1 MNDTIEENK
10 VINGV
15 TLGAELFRDLLIGAA
30 IAAHPKED
38 LRSLNGV
45 NIRVTGGELK
55 VMATDRFRAIIGET
69 SIESGDLEP
78 LTIPLASVK
87 KIITALKAL
96 PKRNFKPV
104 TVSLFR
110 AGDILTVSISAAS
123 LDSPGDSFSIYLPG
137 ANFPDPVTLEN
148 LWNSEKIALSEFS
161 LNAEF
166 LASFAKVPGSN
177 KAGINK
183 FTFHGEN
190 KPVTVEIPHDSIK
203 WRGLLMPMRLG
214 K

>member
-1 MNDTIEENK
+1 MNNTIEENK

-15 TLGAELFRDLLIGAA
+15 TLGAELFRDLLAGAA

-45 NIRVTGGELK
+45 NIRVTGGEVK
-55 VMATDRFRAIIGET
+55 VTATDRFRAIIGET
-69 SIESGDLEP
+69 SLESGDLEE
-78 LTIPLASVK
+78 LTIPLSSVK
-87 KIITALKAL
+87 KIITALKSL
-96 PKRNFKPV
+96 PKRTYKPV
-104 TVSLFR
+104 SVNLFK

-203 WRGLLMPMRLG
+203 WRGLLMPVRI

>member
-45 NIRVTGGELK
+45 NIRVIGGEVK
-55 VMATDRFRAIIGET
+55 VTATDRFRAIIGET
-69 SIESGDLEP
+69 SLESGDLEE
-78 LTIPLASVK
+78 LTIPLSSVK
-87 KIITALKAL
+87 KIITALKSL
-96 PKRNFKPV
+96 PKRTYKPV
-104 TVSLFR
+104 SVNLFK

-190 KPVTVEIPHDSIK
+190 KPVTVEIPHDSIR
-203 WRGLLMPMRLG
+203 WRGLLMPVRI

>member
-1 MNDTIEENK
+1 MNNTMEENK

-15 TLGAELFRDLLIGAA
+15 TISADLFRDLLAGASV
-30 IAAHPKED
+30 AAHAKED
-38 LRSLNGV
+38 LPWLHGV
-45 NIRVTGGELK
+45 NIRVTSGELR
-55 VMATDRFRAIIGET
+55 VTATDRYRAIIGET
-69 SIESGDLEP
+69 SLESGELDP
-78 LTIPLASVK
+78 VTIPLASVK
-87 KIITALKAL
+87 KIIAALKAL
-96 PKRNFKPV
+96 PKRTIRPI
-104 TVSLFR
+104 TVSLFK

-123 LDSPGDSFSIYLPG
+123 LESPGDSFSIYLPG
-137 ANFPDPVTLEN
+137 ANFPGPETLEK
-148 LWNSEKIALSEFS
+148 LWDSEKIALSEFS

-203 WRGLLMPMRLG
+203 WRGLLMPVRI

>member
-1 MNDTIEENK
+1 MNITLAENK
-10 VINGV
+10 VNTGV
-15 TLGAELFRDLLIGAA
+15 TISADLFRDLLAGASV
-30 IAAHPKED
+30 AAHAKED
-38 LRSLNGV
+38 LTALNGV
-45 NIRVTGGELK
+45 NIRVIDGELR
-55 VMATDRFRAIIGET
+55 VTATDRFRAIIGET
-69 SIESGDLEP
+69 SLESGELDP
-78 LTIPLASVK
+78 VTIPLASVK
-87 KIITALKAL
+87 KIIAALKAL
-96 PKRNFKPV
+96 PKRTIRPI

-123 LDSPGDSFSIYLPG
+123 LESPGDSFSIYLPG
-137 ANFPDPVTLEN
+137 ANFPGPETLEK
-148 LWNSEKIALSEFS
+148 LWDSEKIALSEFS

-177 KAGINK
+177 KALNK

-203 WRGLLMPMRLG
+203 WRGLLMPVRI

>member
-45 NIRVTGGELK
+45 NIRVIGGEVK
-55 VMATDRFRAIIGET
+55 VTATDRFRAIIGET
-69 SIESGDLEP
+69 SLESGDLEE
-78 LTIPLASVK
+78 LTIPLSSVK
-87 KIITALKAL
+87 KIITALKSL
-96 PKRNFKPV
+96 PKRTYKPV
-104 TVSLFR
+104 SVNLFK

-177 KAGINK
+177 KAGIHK
-183 FTFHGEN
+183 FTVHGEN
-190 KPVTVEIPHDSIK
+190 KPVTVEIPHDSIR
-203 WRGLLMPMRLG
+203 WRGLLMPVRI

>member
-1 MNDTIEENK
+1 MNNTIEENK

-45 NIRVTGGELK
+45 NIRATGGELK
-55 VMATDRFRAIIGET
+55 VIATDRFRAIIGET
-69 SIESGDLEP
+69 YLESGDLEP
-78 LTIPLASVK
+78 LTIPLVSVK

-96 PKRNFKPV
+96 PKRSIRPV
-104 TVSLFR
+104 TVTLFR
-110 AGDILTVSISAAS
+110 AGDILTVSINAAS

-137 ANFPDPVTLEN
+137 NDFPDPETLEKF
-148 LWNSEKIALSEFS
+148 LNSDPVALAGFS

-177 KAGINK
+177 NSVNK
-183 FTFHGEN
+183 FIFTGEN
-190 KPVTVEIPHDSIK
+190 KPIVIEIPHDSIK
-203 WRGLLMPMRLG
+203 WRGLLMPVRI

>member
-45 NIRVTGGELK
+45 NIRVTGGEVK
-55 VMATDRFRAIIGET
+55 VTATDRFRAIIGET
-69 SIESGDLEP
+69 SLESGDLEE
-78 LTIPLASVK
+78 LTIPLSSVK
-87 KIITALKAL
+87 KIITALKSL
-96 PKRNFKPV
+96 PKRTYKPV
-104 TVSLFR
+104 SVNLFK

-190 KPVTVEIPHDSIK
+190 KPVTVEIPHDSIR
-203 WRGLLMPMRLG
+203 WRGLLMPVRI

>member
-1 MNDTIEENK
+1 MNNTMEENK

-15 TLGAELFRDLLIGAA
+15 TIGAELFRDLLIGAA

-45 NIRVTGGELK
+45 NIRVTGGEVK
-55 VMATDRFRAIIGET
+55 VTATDRFRAIIGET
-69 SIESGDLEP
+69 SLESGNLEE
-78 LTIPLASVK
+78 LTIPLSSVK
-87 KIITALKAL
+87 KIITALKSL
-96 PKRNFKPV
+96 PKRTYKPV
-104 TVSLFR
+104 SVNLFK

-148 LWNSEKIALSEFS
+148 FWNSEKIALSEFS

-190 KPVTVEIPHDSIK
+190 KPVTVEIPHDSIR
-203 WRGLLMPMRLG
+203 WRGLLMPVRI

>member
-1 MNDTIEENK
+1 MNNTIEENK

-45 NIRVTGGELK
+45 NIRVTGGEVK
-55 VMATDRFRAIIGET
+55 VTATDRFRAIIGET
-69 SIESGDLEP
+69 SLESGDLEE
-78 LTIPLASVK
+78 LTIPLSSVK
-87 KIITALKAL
+87 KIITALKSL
-96 PKRNFKPV
+96 PKRTYK
-104 TVSLFR
+104 TVSVNLFKD
-110 AGDILTVSISAAS
+110 GDILTVSISAAS

-137 ANFPDPVTLEN
+137 ANFPGPETLEK
-148 LWNSEKIALSEFS
+148 LWNSEKIALEEFS

-203 WRGLLMPMRLG
+203 WRGLLMPVRI